1 TGSLSVEGADSGLGY
16 STYALVAGNSDA
28 LEAGTYTVT
37 LTGVGETEDV
47 VLDQFEVVVGSG
59 SLNET
64 NYGLSWALPS
74 GTDSAVV
81 LVDGEAT
88 STQITGNDQLLINPA
103 LTSLGAVG
111 YNAFYG
117 SAFADAHD
125 TTISS
130 TEQFNTD
137 NSTTPPTVT
146 SLGFNLDVSV
156 VMTAAELANIDGD
169 LQMDWRPAGTG
180 LDFANS
186 SVMTST
192 TDGYT
197 ASLTELP
204 AGEYDIKLY
213 YTDMNG
219 DEVIV
224 DWLRTDTSTANTAL
238 QGNSVTVQASEL
250 EGELTLG
257 SAGQLTID
265 TGLYSGP
272 VPSTALSL
280 AVASSA
286 TGLLGD
292 SLAVDGSTAGYF
304 TESQFNALNQQ
315 IATNAE
321 TGLWREFGVDANGN
335 VLVVEN
341 YGLDRTGA
349 AITTFSSYDS
359 NNREIARF
367 GAVTTQ
373 DDGSTGRAKTQMT
386 YDVFG
391 NQATQTDARGGTV
404 TQTWNAMGKLLTRT
418 DQLANTTTYRYD
430 RLGNQTSEEDALGN
444 TQYSFYDLD
453 GNMTQ
458 KVDGEGHS
466 TTYTYDV
473 FGRKTQ
479 VTNDLGQ
486 SITMTYDN
494 RDRLI
499 SAEDALQKV
508 TSYEYDGRDNR
519 TQTTDANG
527 HISSQEWD
535 GLGRV
540 IDTVTYQNG
549 VEIHERKA
557 YDAYGNLVSETD
569 GEGRETNRIY
579 GGFGRVV
586 EEIDQGGVQTFYT
599 YDDQGRL
606 IEENGSNGKK
616 IVRTYDDAG
625 RLLTVSDQSEQYGG
639 VSTVYTYDIAGNR
652 LSETVTTPNNAHDR
666 SVTYAY
672 DAIGQMVRWADS
684 ETGMHTN
691 YQWDAAG
698 NMHRAFTDL
707 NYDPD
712 AEGLDANTRFI
723 DHQYSYD
730 GNNRIIQIDQRGEL
744 DRQFGYDAAGNRVM
758 ESSGGQ
764 ITEYTFDANGRVIK
778 AEQDSVKTADWQYDD
793 VGNVLQFRTFKEDGT
808 VASTTTKEYYENNRN
823 YFTNDDG
830 QQTTLTMDNSGRIT
844 RTKLVD
850 DGSTYYFDH
859 IYNASGLE
867 TRINAR
873 GDEVKGRTINTYDLS
888 NRLIQS
894 DKGEGDQ
901 QDRAEI
907 LKFTYNNDGQILY
920 RFHDTGEGSKITET
934 EYAYANGYA
943 VGETGNT
950 EGDIDGNVTLLD
962 TGRYN
967 LMQAYG
973 DNVPS
978 SAITFYTVQQGDDLQ
993 SIAGAVYGNPSL
1005 WFIIAEANGLEPGAP
1020 LSEGQRLQIPNTI
1033 ESGRLTADTHVLYD
1047 EGEIIGSTLPNLK
1060 SDPPGGGGCGQ
1071 IIAIIIVVVVAV
1083 VAVYATQALAA
1094 YFAGGAKALAASTL
1108 ATQIGYYAAAGAIVG
1123 AAASVV
1129 TQAAFIALGYQ
1140 DSFSWKSVAAGAISG
1155 AFQGAAQG
1163 LGTASAAAEA
1173 AGNTIKHAKVA
1184 ARALQV
1190 AGAASKQLIEN
1201 GKITSWAGL
1210 AVAGLGPVRGVAG
1223 NGDIVD
1229 VVESVAT
1236 GLDSAVLSYVTPW
1249 LGAVESYLENGEIT
1263 PSDWAVGIAGTLNT
1277 AIEGSK
1283 NQIFDGWEKSELQL
1297 ATNLAVGGVLTAFDK
1312 DAGEAY
1318 LSDIVGKEIGT
1329 VIGNGVAAATGI
1341 KASAKEAVRDLR
1353 QSLKQENGVAIFDQE
1368 RAKIAFENAVNDPSQ
1383 RQIDDQ
1389 GRVVREG
1396 AEIAGTREG
1405 FELVQVSASGSSI
1418 PTNIAQNSIDQ
1429 ESPLEALNSLFD
1441 SIRFGEEF
1449 VDGSLRPGFDE
1460 RVVSENDLLFGLILE
1475 IAKNVPESQFNEA
1488 IESLGLRAGEAEIA
1502 LSIIFGEE
1510 ADFSMVNKTDPR
1522 STRSRIENFKT
1533 VSDSFNAG
1541 EITRRDVVDSLVIEP
1556 LRAREFVDGA
1566 LTRTAGG
1573 LQAIGGAIEVFGGA
1587 LLSKTGL
1594 GAIIGVPLAG
1604 IGLDNIQA
1612 GSRQAYNGV
1621 ATKTY
1626 LQEGI
1631 ELTGLS
1637 ESNAALAAFLVN
1649 LGVGGAGG
1657 LAQVGKFG
1665 NAGKIVPNSK
1675 YGSIPTEEYAK
1686 YDRYLNNKSG
1696 GALNADEW
1704 FSKAQIIRANRQNGG
1719 QFETDVVNKIV
1730 LENQSKTNI
1739 GGHIPDLPVGKQY
1752 GVTDIK
1758 NVQNLSNGPQLKAFY
1773 QYARENE
1780 LPFNIIIS
1788 PRTQSVSG
1796 PVLDQIRSTGGYLRE
1811 YNPSTQQFRS
1821 INIGDEGYWRR

>member
-1 TGSLSVEGADSGLGY
+1 TGSLSVEGTESGLGY

-47 VLDQFEVVVGSG
+47 VLDQFEVVLGTG

-88 STQITGNDQLLINPA
+88 STQITGNDQLLIDPA
-103 LTSLGAVG
+103 LTSPGTVA
-111 YNAFYG
+111 YSAFYG
-117 SAFADAHD
+117 TAFADVHD

-130 TEQFNTD
+130 IEQFNTD

-146 SLGFNLDVSV
+146 SLGFDLDVSV

-180 LDFANS
+180 LDFTNS
-186 SVMTST
+186 SVMAST
-192 TDGYT
+192 TDGYM

-204 AGEYDIKLY
+204 AGEHDIKLY

-224 DWLRTDTSTANTAL
+224 DWLRTDTSTANTVL
-238 QGNSVTVQASEL
+238 QGSSVTVQASEL

-257 SAGQLTID
+257 SAGQLAID

-335 VLVVEN
+335 ILVVEN
-341 YGLDRTGA
+341 YGLDRAGT

-359 NNREIARF
+359 NNREIARL

-373 DDGSTGRAKTQMT
+373 DDGSTGRAVTQIT

-391 NQATQTDARGGTV
+391 NQATQTDARDGAV
-404 TQTWNAMGKLLTRT
+404 TQTWSAMGKLLTRT

-430 RLGNQTSEEDALGN
+430 RLGNQTSEENALGN
-444 TQYSFYDLD
+444 KQYSFYDLD

-499 SAEDALQKV
+499 SAEDALEKV

-557 YDAYGNLVSETD
+557 YDAYGNLVSEKD
-569 GEGRETNRIY
+569 GVGRETNRIY
-579 GGFGRVV
+579 AAFGRVV

-616 IVRTYDDAG
+616 IVRAYDDAG

-712 AEGLDANTRFI
+712 AEGLDVNTRFI

-873 GDEVKGRTINTYDLS
+873 GDDVQGRTINTYDLS

-894 DKGEGDQ
+894 DKGEGDN

-1060 SDPPGGGGCGQ
+1060 SDPPGGGGCGAL
-1071 IIAIIIVVVVAV
+1071 IAIVIVIIVVVVAYYTGADLTSFFQSALSISKTAATV
-1083 VAVYATQALAA
+1083 VSAVA
-1094 YFAGGAKALAASTL
+1094 
-1108 ATQIGYYAAAGAIVG
+1108 IAAATSVITQGILI
-1123 AAASVV
+1123 AA
-1129 TQAAFIALGYQ
+1129 GYQ
-1140 DSFSWKSVAAGAISG
+1140 DSFSWKSLAADAVSAAFTAGASIAAGIAGTAAKG
-1155 AFQGAAQG
+1155 AKYAKV
-1163 LGTASAAAEA
+1163 ASAA
-1173 AGNTIKHAKVA
+1173 
-1184 ARALQV
+1184 LSV
-1190 AGAASKQLIEN
+1190 AGAATKQLIMH
-1201 GKITSWAGL
+1201 GKITSWTSL
-1210 AVAGLGPVRGVAG
+1210 
-1223 NGDIVD
+1223 
-1229 VVESVAT
+1229 
-1236 GLDSAVLSYVTPW
+1236 
-1249 LGAVESYLENGEIT
+1249 
-1263 PSDWAVGIAGTLNT
+1263 
-1277 AIEGSK
+1277 
-1283 NQIFDGWEKSELQL
+1283 
-1297 ATNLAVGGVLTAFDK
+1297 
-1312 DAGEAY
+1312 
-1318 LSDIVGKEIGT
+1318 
-1329 VIGNGVAAATGI
+1329 AAAGI
-1341 KASAKEAVRDLR
+1341 
-1353 QSLKQENGVAIFDQE
+1353 
-1368 RAKIAFENAVNDPSQ
+1368 
-1383 RQIDDQ
+1383 
-1389 GRVVREG
+1389 
-1396 AEIAGTREG
+1396 
-1405 FELVQVSASGSSI
+1405 
-1418 PTNIAQNSIDQ
+1418 
-1429 ESPLEALNSLFD
+1429 
-1441 SIRFGEEF
+1441 
-1449 VDGSLRPGFDE
+1449 
-1460 RVVSENDLLFGLILE
+1460 
-1475 IAKNVPESQFNEA
+1475 
-1488 IESLGLRAGEAEIA
+1488 
-1502 LSIIFGEE
+1502 
-1510 ADFSMVNKTDPR
+1510 
-1522 STRSRIENFKT
+1522 
-1533 VSDSFNAG
+1533 
-1541 EITRRDVVDSLVIEP
+1541 
-1556 LRAREFVDGA
+1556 
-1566 LTRTAGG
+1566 
-1573 LQAIGGAIEVFGGA
+1573 
-1587 LLSKTGL
+1587 
-1594 GAIIGVPLAG
+1594 
-1604 IGLDNIQA
+1604 
-1612 GSRQAYNGV
+1612 
-1621 ATKTY
+1621 
-1626 LQEGI
+1626 
-1631 ELTGLS
+1631 
-1637 ESNAALAAFLVN
+1637 
-1649 LGVGGAGG
+1649 
-1657 LAQVGKFG
+1657 
-1665 NAGKIVPNSK
+1665 
-1675 YGSIPTEEYAK
+1675 
-1686 YDRYLNNKSG
+1686 G
-1696 GALNADEW
+1696 GALNASRNSELLSLQQAGDLKVDGILNNNFDQVAAASE
-1704 FSKAQIIRANRQNGG
+1704 QISTATATLGSINQIQTALNYVTPWVQLAETAIRNDGNLQPSDWVSAVGG
-1719 QFETDVVNKIV
+1719 TLSTAMKSE
-1730 LENQSKTNI
+1730 
-1739 GGHIPDLPVGKQY
+1739 Y
-1752 GVTDIK
+1752 G
-1758 NVQNLSNGPQLKAFY
+1758 
-1773 QYARENE
+1773 
-1780 LPFNIIIS
+1780 
-1788 PRTQSVSG
+1788 SVSG
-1796 PVLDQIRSTGGYLRE
+1796 ATSIDELVNNVAIDAAVAGAMSLYDKDASLAWLASGVGGEVGGYVGHQWTRGHKAAVEEMDNTSKADSAESGLAGSQRKAEERGSLTEASGNIVLGATGELGGEVSAPRTITIQAGDSFARLARNELGASASEAEVLYRTQQYMEANPNVDPRALPIGGNLEVPTADLGVSPGTALAFDNDAALGSRSEEYVGNTSFNSSAPTDELELISGNPAVERASTDQPIIAIRKGEDAIVYNAPRQEKNLNPFRIIGEELPKWANDVGRELGRDYTVLDSKVEQWQSSVSESYKLAKRDADSAFEYVGLSLLEATTDFAFSGIDLLQDITSLGFSSEARSNFGKKIELVKGVYEESRELGLDYRASFSFRHDSLGELKFLAGTDFSGVQYKWNTHTPATETDTVTRLGYDYDEGFTYGQIFQRDVRIINNSKIEVKAGGRAAITNTGGANARLSLDAS
-1811 YNPSTQQFRS
+1811 YNLIRFGPIEFKVGGETRS
-1821 INIGDEGYWRR
+1821 GSIE